1 MGIVRKGV
9 VLVCLVLPSSGFA
22 ETSDLQAGQVRAT
35 YNAGVA
41 NLNLGTFD
49 MTATLG
55 RNHYALTASG
65 EVSILAGLL
74 YRAAGKTES
83 NGARAGSGPEPQRY
97 QFSFT
102 DAKKTQTVQIG
113 FDRGAVQSVK
123 RTPKKNADRKAVPI
137 PEGELRDVLDPL
149 TAAFMSVQSNAPA
162 GDLAVCDRTLRVFD
176 GKQRFDLTLS
186 PKRTEQLGAGA
197 PDGLPDTAAVC
208 RVAYKPIGGYRR
220 ETYAVQFLQESDGI
234 EAWLVPVEGTGLY
247 VPYKVI
253 VPTTW
258 GDGALKL
265 TGIEARPSSP
275 QRASAR

>member
-1 MGIVRKGV
+1 MGFVRKGV
-9 VLVCLVLPSSGFA
+9 VLVCLLLPSSGLA
-22 ETSDLQAGQVRAT
+22 ETNGLRAGQVRAT

-55 RNHYALTASG
+55 QNDYAVTAQG

-74 YRAAGKTES
+74 YKAKGKTES
-83 NGARAGSGPEPQRY
+83 SGARAGATPKPQQY
-97 QFSFT
+97 HFSFT
-102 DAKKTQTVQIG
+102 DTKKTQTVKIG
-113 FDRGAVQSVK
+113 FNRGAVSKVTQ
-123 RTPKKNADRKAVPI
+123 TPKKNPDRKAIPI
-137 PEGELRDVLDPL
+137 PEGELRNVLDPL
-149 TAAFMSVQSNAPA
+149 TAAFMSVQSDAPA
-162 GDLAVCDRTLRVFD
+162 GDLAVCNRTLRVFD
-176 GKQRFDLTLS
+176 GKQRFDLALS
-186 PKRTEQLGAGA
+186 PKRVEQLGSGA
-197 PDGLPDTAAVC
+197 PAGVPEAAAVC

-220 ETYAVQFLQESDGI
+220 ETYAVQYLQEADGI
-234 EAWLVPVEGTGLY
+234 EAWLVPVEGTGMY

-265 TGIEARPSSP
+265 TGLEARPKTP

>member
-1 MGIVRKGV
+1 MRIVRPARGIDERV
-9 VLVCLVLPSSGFA
+9 STVHGRLVATELLA
-22 ETSDLQAGQVRAT
+22 QVP
-35 YNAGVA
+35 
-41 NLNLGTFD
+41 LE
-49 MTATLG
+49 
-55 RNHYALTASG
+55 H
-65 EVSILAGLL
+65 LAG
-74 YRAAGKTES
+74 GI
-83 NGARAGSGPEPQRY
+83 ARQ
-97 QFSFT
+97 
-102 DAKKTQTVQIG
+102 
-113 FDRGAVQSVK
+113 
-123 RTPKKNADRKAVPI
+123 
-137 PEGELRDVLDPL
+137 LRDVLDPL